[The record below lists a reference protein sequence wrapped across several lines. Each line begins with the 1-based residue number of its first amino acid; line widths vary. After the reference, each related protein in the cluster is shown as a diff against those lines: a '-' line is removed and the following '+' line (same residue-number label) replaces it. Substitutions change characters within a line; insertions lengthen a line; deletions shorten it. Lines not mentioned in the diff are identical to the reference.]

1 MPWTIKLI
9 DFQSM
14 TYLTRW
20 ATLTQNPTE
29 PKSSKLYPDSP
40 PQHMVSASLD
50 DDQQTLLYLY
60 FNQGDL
66 STLQSGDVV
75 MVEYQKNKW
84 RISKTQ
90 TPELISKLK
99 FRAPVPSHPTQPLD
113 TARVATPSATRW
125 DKEHRSIVHEELQR
139 RARIIAT
146 CHKEI
151 AAQFSDPSGNLLI
164 DESTIQRYART
175 LYLDLRS
182 LWQ

>member
-1 MPWTIKLI
+1 
-9 DFQSM
+9 M

-20 ATLTQNPTE
+20 ATLTRNPTE
-29 PKSSKLYPDSP
+29 PKLSTLYPDSP
-40 PQHMVSASLD
+40 PQHMVSATLD
-50 DDQQTLLYLY
+50 DDQKTALYLY
-60 FNQGDL
+60 FNAGDL
-66 STLQSGDVV
+66 SALESGDVV

-99 FRAPVPSHPTQPLD
+99 FRAPSMPPSSPAIAHPTPS
-113 TARVATPSATRW
+113 TPSNSSAIPANRW
-125 DKEHRSIVHEELQR
+125 DNEHRATVHEELQR

-151 AAQFSDPSGNLLI
+151 AAQFSDTNGNLLI
-164 DESTIQRYART
+164 DDGTIQRYART